1 MANLI
6 LDLSDNFLFNQEKG
20 VRSYKYRDIGTDN
33 IRLKYE
39 LEKNGQIKYS
49 ISDLNTSN
57 FDDVA
62 VKAALN
68 NIFKYR
74 PGQRILQPMFGNEI
88 YQYLY
93 EPMNKYTASKI
104 VRTIRQMIER
114 WEPRVE
120 IIDIPCTRCIG
131 LAEYII

>member
-6 LDLSDNFLFNQEKG
+6 LDLSDNFLFNQEEG

-33 IRLKYE
+33 IRLKYG

-62 VKAALN
+62 IKAALN
-68 NIFKYR
+68 NIFQYR

-88 YQYLY
+88 YKYLY
-93 EPMNKYTASKI
+93 MPMNKYTAANI
-104 VRTIRQMIER
+104 VRTIRQMIEQ

-120 IIDIPCTRCIG
+120 IIDIPCTRYLG
-131 LAEYII
+131 